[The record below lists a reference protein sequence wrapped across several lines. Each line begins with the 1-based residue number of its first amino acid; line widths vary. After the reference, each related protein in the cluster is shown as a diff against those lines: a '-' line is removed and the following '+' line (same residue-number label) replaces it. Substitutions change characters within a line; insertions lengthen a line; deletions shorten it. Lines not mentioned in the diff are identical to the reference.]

1 MPKVSN
7 VYRDARNGSWY
18 FVANLGT
25 DADGK
30 RVRHWG
36 RGYATQRD
44 AKAAYDEYMA
54 DYSKTAVKVNSTM
67 AFGQFHRTYWV
78 EDYRAR
84 TRESTFA
91 ERSQMAAK
99 QFARFENVRLRDID
113 APMLKRWQNEL
124 ASSYS
129 SAYARLVFGHFAM
142 VLDLAVKLGLLRSN
156 PARQVGNVPKA
167 RREVDFWTRAEFERV
182 AATFDKS
189 EYRGLF
195 GFTCLWLL
203 YMTGLRI
210 GEAQALRW
218 SAIDFGAGTLSV
230 GCSMYYRNA
239 HDWKLT
245 PPKTKAG
252 KRVIALDSLTLRYL
266 REWHDV
272 QRFNLAGAYSPLG
285 GDGFPV
291 EFVLSWDGNPLT
303 KHTVRHIVA
312 RHAEMAGVHR
322 IRVHALRHSHAALL
336 ISLGENALA
345 IRDRLGHEDVKTT
358 LGTYGHLYADANKGV
373 AVRLDAAFLEPLDG
387 QPLGNPPS
395 APDSQQ
401 PPANGSNPA

>member
-1 MPKVSN
+1 MPKISN
-7 VYRDARNGSWY
+7 VYRDSRNGSWY

-30 RVRHWG
+30 RIRHWG
-36 RGYATQRD
+36 RGFATQRD
-44 AKAAYDEYMA
+44 AKAAYDDYMA

-67 AFGQFHRTYWV
+67 GFGQFYRTYWV
-78 EDYRAR
+78 GDYRAR

-91 ERSQMAAK
+91 CRAQMAAK
-99 QFARFENVRLRDID
+99 QFARFENVRLCDFD

-124 ASSYS
+124 ASAYS
-129 SAYARLVFGHFAM
+129 SAYARLVFGHFAQ
-142 VLDLAVKLGLLRSN
+142 VLDLAVKLGLLRFN
-156 PARQVGNVPKA
+156 PARKVGNIPKK
-167 RREVDFWTRAEFERV
+167 RREVDFWSREEFERV
-182 AATFDKS
+182 AASFDRS
-189 EYRGLF
+189 EYFGLF
-195 GFTCLWLL
+195 GYTCLWLL

-230 GCSMYYRNA
+230 ACSMYYRNA

-252 KRVIALDSLTLRYL
+252 KRVIALDSLTLERL
-266 REWHDV
+266 RAWHDV
-272 QRFNLAGAYSPLG
+272 QRVNLAGSFPVSAAGRS
-285 GDGFPV
+285 PV
-291 EFVLSWDGNPLT
+291 EFVLSWDGNPLN
-303 KHTVRHIVA
+303 KHTVRRIIA
-312 RHAEMAGVHR
+312 EHAELAGVHR

-358 LGTYGHLYADANKGV
+358 LGTYGHLYAEANKGV
-373 AVRLDAAFLEPLDG
+373 AVRLDAAFLAPESG
-387 QPLGNPPS
+387 QPLGNRPNGSDS
-395 APDSQQ
+395 AE
-401 PPANGSNPA
+401 ALGNGSNPA